1 MSFNLSENF
10 CNFVNKEIAFIC
22 LIKLEWLTVCSYHA
36 TYAFQSESTLY
47 SCLNVKELLARNRLD
62 IWRLSDCNGTWTH
75 NHLVRK
81 RTLNHLVKMAKSLSC
96 VAYLYG
102 TFDCIEC
109 GFTLKRVHTV
119 NHFIFAQRKCQ

>member
-47 SCLNVKELLARNRLD
+47 SCLSVKET
-62 IWRLSDCNGTWTH
+62 GE
-75 NHLVRK
+75 
-81 RTLNHLVKMAKSLSC
+81 
-96 VAYLYG
+96 
-102 TFDCIEC
+102 TFDET
-109 GFTLKRVHTV
+109 GAKQARYLTFKLL
-119 NHFIFAQRKCQ
+119 QRDSNPQPFSL